1 MTAPPSPCRSFS
13 FRCWLCSVAGRSIL
27 FLRHYYYGILI
38 IYSKEYAASEE
49 LSSDQEDRES
59 QKRILRQEEG
69 QGGTLEENE
78 NDATGIVVWLVMKK
92 LKSSNTVL
100 QTTEWEKN
108 EKRVEELI

>member
-1 MTAPPSPCRSFS
+1 M
-13 FRCWLCSVAGRSIL
+13 
-27 FLRHYYYGILI
+27 
-38 IYSKEYAASEE
+38 
-49 LSSDQEDRES
+49 
-59 QKRILRQEEG
+59 
-69 QGGTLEENE
+69 EENE